1 MMPRN
6 AADGPH
12 QATHHDSRRNP
23 NNIQWNTHTHT
34 IWRPEA
40 ALSLQRATNT
50 SFLRLLV
57 AVLDGTQVELLSSSR
72 HQCTPISHSPNDH
85 PSIIY
90 EYVGNFEAAS
100 TFLKQSSK
108 LKKFFFCLV
117 YFALHTAVVHLGVCL
132 RSLLHCMLTTRRGEP
147 AVETE

>member
-1 MMPRN
+1 MADILEKNLMMPRN

-57 AVLDGTQVELLSSSR
+57 AVLDGTQVELFVV
-72 HQCTPISHSPNDH
+72 SPPMHADIAFAQR
-85 PSIIY
+85 PSQYYI
-90 EYVGNFEAAS
+90 
-100 TFLKQSSK
+100 
-108 LKKFFFCLV
+108 
-117 YFALHTAVVHLGVCL
+117 
-132 RSLLHCMLTTRRGEP
+132 
-147 AVETE
+147 

>member
-1 MMPRN
+1 MVPIRQHTTILVEIRTIFN
-6 AADGPH
+6 G
-12 QATHHDSRRNP
+12 
-23 NNIQWNTHTHT
+23 THTHT
-34 IWRPEA
+34 QFGGQKPLSHCNAPPTHHFYGYLSRCSM
-40 ALSLQRATNT
+40 ALKWSY
-50 SFLRLLV
+50 
-57 AVLDGTQVELLSSSR
+57 SSSR

-100 TFLKQSSK
+100 TFLEQSSK